1 MTEEKKSA
9 TSKIGIAAITQSE
22 QERKNRLKKKN
33 DQCQEPVGLYK
44 RSIVHVI
51 QLLKRKEKEGGP
63 KNVLK
68 EIRAENFT
76 NMAKDINLR
85 IQEAECT
92 PG

>member
-22 QERKNRLKKKN
+22 QERKNRLKKN

-76 NMAKDINLR
+76 NMAKDINLH
-85 IQEAECT
+85 IQ
-92 PG
+92 